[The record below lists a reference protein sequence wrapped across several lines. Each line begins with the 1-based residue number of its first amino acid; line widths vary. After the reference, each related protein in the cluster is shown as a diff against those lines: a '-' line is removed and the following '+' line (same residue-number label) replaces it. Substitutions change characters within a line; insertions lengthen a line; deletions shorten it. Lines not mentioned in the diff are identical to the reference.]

1 MMITKWRYFDD
12 DGIPTFYNSGIET
25 NADNVVDALNA
36 IENQFADL
44 QVHIDALRAQL
55 ASRDALIERL
65 IEAVQ
70 RVDTELND
78 NWICEGDEPLIF
90 MLMKVQD
97 IVAEYRAS
105 KDGGG
110 M

>member
-25 NADNVVDALNA
+25 TADNVVDALNA

-44 QVHIDALRAQL
+44 QVHIDALRAR
-55 ASRDALIERL
+55 AEKAEAMVERL
-65 IEAVQ
+65 IEAGDNHIHMAIASIRQ
-70 RVDTELND
+70 QDKYYALVDE
-78 NWICEGDEPLIF
+78 W
-90 MLMKVQD
+90 K
-97 IVAEYRAS
+97 AS

-110 M
+110 E